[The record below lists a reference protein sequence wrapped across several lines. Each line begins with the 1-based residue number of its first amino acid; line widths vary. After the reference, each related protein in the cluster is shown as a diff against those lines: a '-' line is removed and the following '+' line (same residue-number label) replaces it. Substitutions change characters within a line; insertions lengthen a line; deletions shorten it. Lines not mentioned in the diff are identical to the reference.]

1 MYLVAADIS
10 TGIRA
15 VTLINSRLWFCL
27 LKYLTNTY
35 TLTIKITRLH
45 TLFPVL
51 AVLFLTSSCTTT
63 QQISSSALHIP
74 PASIQSPE
82 VDPDLDPVI
91 AEPEIS
97 LDQEL
102 EALARTGP
110 WEEPLVSSEETQI
123 CLDPELAEPLYDF
136 PVVVNR
142 QVQMYLDLFRGKQRK
157 YFAKWLGR
165 SGHYSDLIKNELEAA
180 GIPKDLLYLAM
191 IESGFNQR
199 AYSKSRAVGLWQFM
213 LGTGR
218 DYGLA
223 VTRYVDERRDAEKST
238 KAAVAYLK
246 DLYEEFGDW
255 YLAVAAYNGGPGTMR
270 KAIRKSKSRDF
281 WKIAQ
286 NRYLRME
293 TKRYVPKLIAA
304 IMIAKQPEKYGF
316 TDIVY
321 AEPMTWETLE
331 VGPGLSMTA
340 VAIITNS
347 NEKDIKLLNQEMR
360 TSRTPLNQERYL
372 VKIPSGTKS
381 LAQSN
386 LPRLHSVVQTDY
398 KTHIV
403 KQGETLSKIC
413 RRYNINTTTL
423 LKVNKLTSR
432 NLKPGTRLRI
442 PYQNVAYRI
451 LPEGMDAR
459 IAAKD
464 DLILHTV
471 KRGETVSEISKL
483 YQVPAELIVAWNGLP
498 NIHKIAEGQQLAL
511 FMSSTSPTPRLTASS
526 VTASAESSLLVVSD
540 SKKHPA
546 NPIIQEDPYTYYLVR
561 SGDSLWTISRKFN
574 TSPDRIKRWN
584 NLKSNLIHP
593 GSTLKLKDV

>member
-1 MYLVAADIS
+1 MLALALL
-10 TGIRA
+10 
-15 VTLINSRLWFCL
+15 LIGSG
-27 LKYLTNTY
+27 
-35 TLTIKITRLH
+35 
-45 TLFPVL
+45 
-51 AVLFLTSSCTTT
+51 CTTT
-63 QQISSSALHIP
+63 QQISSSGLDVPKAIP
-74 PASIQSPE
+74 QSPE
-82 VDPDLDPVI
+82 IDPDLEPLVS
-91 AEPEIS
+91 EPEIS

-102 EALARTGP
+102 KALASTGS
-110 WEEPLVSSEETQI
+110 WEEVLVPIEETQI
-123 CLDPELAEPLYDF
+123 CLDPKMAEPLYDF

-142 QVQMYLDLFRGKQRK
+142 QVQMYIDLFQGKQRK

-165 SGHYSDLIKNELEAA
+165 SGRYSDLIKSELETA
-180 GIPKDLLYLAM
+180 GLPKDLLYLAM

-199 AYSKSRAVGLWQFM
+199 AYSKSKAVGLWQFM
-213 LGTGR
+213 SGTGR
-218 DYGLA
+218 DYGLS

-238 KAAVAYLK
+238 KAAAAYLK
-246 DLYEEFGDW
+246 DLYEEFDDW

-316 TDIVY
+316 TDLAY
-321 AEPMTWETLE
+321 AEPITWETLE
-331 VGPGLSMTA
+331 VGPGLSMAA
-340 VAIITNS
+340 VALLTS
-347 NEKDIKLLNQEMR
+347 SSEKDIKLLNQELR
-360 TSRTPLNQERYL
+360 TSKTPLNQERYR
-372 VKIPSGTKS
+372 VKIPSGTKM

-398 KTHIV
+398 KTHVV
-403 KQGETLSKIC
+403 KKGETLAKIC

-459 IAAKD
+459 IAAQD

-471 KRGETVSEISKL
+471 RRGETISKISSR

-498 NIHKIAEGQQLAL
+498 NMHKIAEGQQLAL
-511 FMSSTSPTPRLTASS
+511 YMSSTSSTPRSGASS
-526 VTASAESSLLVVSD
+526 RAGSAESSLLVLSD
-540 SKKHPA
+540 SKKQPGKPA
-546 NPIIQEDPYTYYLVR
+546 VQEAPYTYYLVR

-593 GSTLKLKDV
+593 GNTLKLKDV

>member
-1 MYLVAADIS
+1 MLALALL
-10 TGIRA
+10 
-15 VTLINSRLWFCL
+15 LIGSG
-27 LKYLTNTY
+27 
-35 TLTIKITRLH
+35 
-45 TLFPVL
+45 
-51 AVLFLTSSCTTT
+51 CTTT
-63 QQISSSALHIP
+63 QQISSSGLDVPKAIP
-74 PASIQSPE
+74 QSPE
-82 VDPDLDPVI
+82 IDPDLEPLVS
-91 AEPEIS
+91 EPEIS

-102 EALARTGP
+102 KALASTGS
-110 WEEPLVSSEETQI
+110 WEEVLVPIEETQI
-123 CLDPELAEPLYDF
+123 CLDPKMAEPLYDF

-142 QVQMYLDLFRGKQRK
+142 QVQMYIDLFQGKQRK

-165 SGHYSDLIKNELEAA
+165 SGRYSDLIKSELETA
-180 GIPKDLLYLAM
+180 GLPKDLLYLAM

-199 AYSKSRAVGLWQFM
+199 AYSKSKAVGLWQFM
-213 LGTGR
+213 SGTGR
-218 DYGLA
+218 DYGLS

-238 KAAVAYLK
+238 KAAAAYLK

-316 TDIVY
+316 TDLAY
-321 AEPMTWETLE
+321 AEPITWETLE
-331 VGPGLSMTA
+331 VGPGLSMAA
-340 VAIITNS
+340 VALLTS
-347 NEKDIKLLNQEMR
+347 SSEKDIKLLNQELR
-360 TSRTPLNQERYL
+360 TSKTPLNQERYR
-372 VKIPSGTKS
+372 VKIPSGTKM

-398 KTHIV
+398 KTHVV
-403 KQGETLSKIC
+403 KKGETLAKIC

-459 IAAKD
+459 IAAQD

-471 KRGETVSEISKL
+471 RRGETISKISSR

-498 NIHKIAEGQQLAL
+498 NMHKIAEGQQLAL
-511 FMSSTSPTPRLTASS
+511 YMSSTSSTPRSGASS
-526 VTASAESSLLVVSD
+526 RDGSAESSLLVLSD
-540 SKKHPA
+540 SKKQPGKPA
-546 NPIIQEDPYTYYLVR
+546 VQEAPYTYYLVR

-593 GSTLKLKDV
+593 GNTLKLKDV

>member
-1 MYLVAADIS
+1 MLALALL
-10 TGIRA
+10 
-15 VTLINSRLWFCL
+15 LIGSG
-27 LKYLTNTY
+27 
-35 TLTIKITRLH
+35 
-45 TLFPVL
+45 
-51 AVLFLTSSCTTT
+51 CTTT
-63 QQISSSALHIP
+63 QQISSSGLDVPKAIP
-74 PASIQSPE
+74 QSPE
-82 VDPDLDPVI
+82 IDPDLEPLVS
-91 AEPEIS
+91 EPEIS

-102 EALARTGP
+102 KALASTGS
-110 WEEPLVSSEETQI
+110 WEEVLVPIEETQI
-123 CLDPELAEPLYDF
+123 CLDPKMAEPLYDF

-142 QVQMYLDLFRGKQRK
+142 QVQMYIDLFQGKQRK

-165 SGHYSDLIKNELEAA
+165 SGRYSDLIKSELEAA
-180 GIPKDLLYLAM
+180 GLPKDLLYLAM

-199 AYSKSRAVGLWQFM
+199 AYSKSKAVGLWQFM
-213 LGTGR
+213 SGTGR
-218 DYGLA
+218 DYGLS

-238 KAAVAYLK
+238 KAAAAYLK

-316 TDIVY
+316 TDLAY
-321 AEPMTWETLE
+321 AEPITWETLE
-331 VGPGLSMTA
+331 VGPGLSMAA
-340 VAIITNS
+340 VALLTS
-347 NEKDIKLLNQEMR
+347 SSEKDIKLLNQELR
-360 TSRTPLNQERYL
+360 TSKTPLNQERYR
-372 VKIPSGTKS
+372 VKIPSGTKM

-398 KTHIV
+398 KTHVV
-403 KQGETLSKIC
+403 KKGETLAKIC

-459 IAAKD
+459 IAAQD

-471 KRGETVSEISKL
+471 RRGETISKISSR
-483 YQVPAELIVAWNGLP
+483 YQVPTELIVAWNGLP
-498 NIHKIAEGQQLAL
+498 NMHKIAEGQQLAL
-511 FMSSTSPTPRLTASS
+511 YMSSTSSTPRSGASS
-526 VTASAESSLLVVSD
+526 RDGSAESSLLVLSD
-540 SKKHPA
+540 SKKQPGKPA
-546 NPIIQEDPYTYYLVR
+546 VQEAPYTYYLVR

-593 GSTLKLKDV
+593 GNTLKLKDV

>member
-1 MYLVAADIS
+1 MSINIFRIPYALV
-10 TGIRA
+10 
-15 VTLINSRLWFCL
+15 L
-27 LKYLTNTY
+27 
-35 TLTIKITRLH
+35 
-45 TLFPVL
+45 VL
-51 AVLFLTSSCTTT
+51 ALALLLIGSGCTTT
-63 QQISSSALHIP
+63 QQISSSGLDVPKAIP
-74 PASIQSPE
+74 QSPE
-82 VDPDLDPVI
+82 IDPDLEPLVS
-91 AEPEIS
+91 EPEIS

-102 EALARTGP
+102 KALASTGS
-110 WEEPLVSSEETQI
+110 WEEVLVPIEETQI
-123 CLDPELAEPLYDF
+123 CLDPKMAEPLYDF

-142 QVQMYLDLFRGKQRK
+142 QVQMYIDLFQGKQRK

-165 SGHYSDLIKNELEAA
+165 SGRYSDLIKSELETA
-180 GIPKDLLYLAM
+180 GLPKDLLYLAM

-199 AYSKSRAVGLWQFM
+199 AYSKSKAVGLWQFM
-213 LGTGR
+213 SGTGR
-218 DYGLA
+218 DYGLS

-238 KAAVAYLK
+238 KAAAAYLK

-316 TDIVY
+316 TDLAY
-321 AEPMTWETLE
+321 AEPITWETLE
-331 VGPGLSMTA
+331 VGPGLSMAA
-340 VAIITNS
+340 VALLTS
-347 NEKDIKLLNQEMR
+347 SSEKDIKLLNQELR
-360 TSRTPLNQERYL
+360 TSKTPLNQERYR
-372 VKIPSGTKS
+372 VKIPSGTKM

-398 KTHIV
+398 KTHVV
-403 KQGETLSKIC
+403 KKGETLAKIC

-459 IAAKD
+459 IAAQD

-471 KRGETVSEISKL
+471 RRGETISKISSR

-498 NIHKIAEGQQLAL
+498 NMHKIAEGQQLAL
-511 FMSSTSPTPRLTASS
+511 YMSSTSSTPRSGASS
-526 VTASAESSLLVVSD
+526 RAGSAESSLLVLSD
-540 SKKHPA
+540 SKKQPGKPA
-546 NPIIQEDPYTYYLVR
+546 VQEAPYTYYLVR

-593 GSTLKLKDV
+593 GNTLKLKDV

>member
-1 MYLVAADIS
+1 M
-10 TGIRA
+10 
-15 VTLINSRLWFCL
+15 
-27 LKYLTNTY
+27 
-35 TLTIKITRLH
+35 TIYITRIQ
-45 TLFPVL
+45 TLLLVL
-51 AVLFLTSSCTTT
+51 ALLFFASSCTTK
-63 QQISSSALHIP
+63 QQISSSALDLSS
-74 PASIQSPE
+74 ATTQTPE
-82 VDPDLDPVI
+82 VDPDLEPVI

-102 EALARTGP
+102 KALAMTGP
-110 WEEPLVSSEETQI
+110 WEQPLLPPEEAQI

-142 QVQMYLDLFRGKQRK
+142 QVQMYLDLFQGKQRK
-157 YFAKWLGR
+157 YFARWLGR

-180 GIPKDLLYLAM
+180 GMPHDLLYLAM

-213 LGTGR
+213 SGTGR
-218 DYGLA
+218 DYGLS

-255 YLAVAAYNGGPGTMR
+255 YLAVAAYNGGPGTIR

-340 VAIITNS
+340 VAILTS
-347 NEKDIKLLNQEMR
+347 SSEKDIKLLNQELR

-372 VKIPSGTKS
+372 VKIPSGTKV

-403 KQGETLSKIC
+403 KKGETLSKIC

-423 LKVNKLTSR
+423 LKVNKLSSR
-432 NLKPGTRLRI
+432 NLTPGTRLRI

-464 DLILHTV
+464 DLILQTV
-471 KRGETVSEISKL
+471 KRGESVSKISKL

-511 FMSSTSPTPRLTASS
+511 FMSSTSPTPGSTASS
-526 VTASAESSLLVVSD
+526 ATASTESSLLVLSD
-540 SKKHPA
+540 LKKQPV
-546 NPIIQEDPYTYYLVR
+546 NSTVQKDPYTYYLVR

>member
-1 MYLVAADIS
+1 MSINIFRIPYALV
-10 TGIRA
+10 
-15 VTLINSRLWFCL
+15 L
-27 LKYLTNTY
+27 
-35 TLTIKITRLH
+35 
-45 TLFPVL
+45 VL
-51 AVLFLTSSCTTT
+51 ALALLLIGSGCTTT
-63 QQISSSALHIP
+63 QQISSSGLDVPKAIP
-74 PASIQSPE
+74 QSPE
-82 VDPDLDPVI
+82 IDPDLEPLVS
-91 AEPEIS
+91 EPEIS

-102 EALARTGP
+102 KALASTGS
-110 WEEPLVSSEETQI
+110 WEEVLVPIEETQI
-123 CLDPELAEPLYDF
+123 CLDPKMAEPLYDF

-142 QVQMYLDLFRGKQRK
+142 QVQMYIDLFQGKQRK

-165 SGHYSDLIKNELEAA
+165 SGRYSDLIKSELEAA
-180 GIPKDLLYLAM
+180 GLPKDLLYLAM

-199 AYSKSRAVGLWQFM
+199 AYSKSKAVGLWQFM
-213 LGTGR
+213 SGTGR
-218 DYGLA
+218 DYGLS

-238 KAAVAYLK
+238 KAAAAYLK

-316 TDIVY
+316 TDLAY
-321 AEPMTWETLE
+321 AEPITWETLE
-331 VGPGLSMTA
+331 VGPGLSMAA
-340 VAIITNS
+340 VALLTS
-347 NEKDIKLLNQEMR
+347 SSEKDIKLLNQELR
-360 TSRTPLNQERYL
+360 TSKTPLNQERYR
-372 VKIPSGTKS
+372 VKIPSGTKM

-398 KTHIV
+398 KTHVV
-403 KQGETLSKIC
+403 KKGETLAKIC

-459 IAAKD
+459 IAAQD

-471 KRGETVSEISKL
+471 RRGETISKISSR

-498 NIHKIAEGQQLAL
+498 NMHKIAEGQQLAL
-511 FMSSTSPTPRLTASS
+511 YMSSTSSTPRSGASS
-526 VTASAESSLLVVSD
+526 RDGSAESSLLVLSD
-540 SKKHPA
+540 SKKQPGKPA
-546 NPIIQEDPYTYYLVR
+546 VQEAPYTYYLVR

-593 GSTLKLKDV
+593 GNTLKLKDV

>member
-1 MYLVAADIS
+1 MS
-10 TGIRA
+10 
-15 VTLINSRLWFCL
+15 INIFRIPYFVVL
-27 LKYLTNTY
+27 
-35 TLTIKITRLH
+35 
-45 TLFPVL
+45 VL
-51 AVLFLTSSCTTT
+51 ALALLLIGSGCTTT
-63 QQISSSALHIP
+63 QQISSSGLDVPKAIP
-74 PASIQSPE
+74 RSPE
-82 VDPDLDPVI
+82 IDPDLEPLVS
-91 AEPEIS
+91 EPEIS

-102 EALARTGP
+102 KALASTGS
-110 WEEPLVSSEETQI
+110 WEEPLIPKEETQI
-123 CLDPELAEPLYDF
+123 CLDPEMAEPLYDF

-142 QVQMYLDLFRGKQRK
+142 QVQMYIDLFQGKQRK

-165 SGHYSDLIKNELEAA
+165 SGRYRDLIKSELEAA
-180 GIPKDLLYLAM
+180 GLPKDLLYLAM

-199 AYSKSRAVGLWQFM
+199 AYSKSKAVGLWQFM
-213 LGTGR
+213 SGTGR
-218 DYGLA
+218 DYGLS

-238 KAAVAYLK
+238 KAAAAYLK

-270 KAIRKSKSRDF
+270 KAIKKSKSRDF

-286 NRYLRME
+286 NRSLRME

-316 TDIVY
+316 TDLAY

-331 VGPGLSMTA
+331 VGPGLSMAA
-340 VAIITNS
+340 VAILTS
-347 NEKDIKLLNQEMR
+347 SSEKDIILLNQELR
-360 TSRTPLNQERYL
+360 TSKTPLNQERYR
-372 VKIPSGTKS
+372 VKIPSGTKM

-398 KTHIV
+398 QTHVV
-403 KQGETLSKIC
+403 KKGETLAKIC

-451 LPEGMDAR
+451 LPEGMEAR
-459 IAAKD
+459 MAAQD

-471 KRGETVSEISKL
+471 KRGDTVSKISSR

-498 NIHKIAEGQQLAL
+498 NMHKIAAGQQLAL
-511 FMSSTSPTPRLTASS
+511 YMSSTSSTPRSGASS
-526 VTASAESSLLVVSD
+526 RAGNTESSLLVLSD
-540 SKKHPA
+540 SKKQPGKPA
-546 NPIIQEDPYTYYLVR
+546 VQEEPYTYYLVR

-593 GSTLKLKDV
+593 GNTLKLKDV

>member
-1 MYLVAADIS
+1 MLALALL
-10 TGIRA
+10 
-15 VTLINSRLWFCL
+15 LIGSG
-27 LKYLTNTY
+27 
-35 TLTIKITRLH
+35 
-45 TLFPVL
+45 
-51 AVLFLTSSCTTT
+51 CTTT
-63 QQISSSALHIP
+63 QQISSSGLDVPKAIP
-74 PASIQSPE
+74 QSPE
-82 VDPDLDPVI
+82 IDPDLEPLVS
-91 AEPEIS
+91 EPEIS

-102 EALARTGP
+102 KALASTGS
-110 WEEPLVSSEETQI
+110 WEEVLVPIEETQI
-123 CLDPELAEPLYDF
+123 CLDPKMAEPLYDF

-142 QVQMYLDLFRGKQRK
+142 QVQMYIDLFQGKQRK

-165 SGHYSDLIKNELEAA
+165 SGRYSDLIKSELETA
-180 GIPKDLLYLAM
+180 GLPKDLLYLAM

-199 AYSKSRAVGLWQFM
+199 AYSKSKAVGLWQFM
-213 LGTGR
+213 SGTGR
-218 DYGLA
+218 DYGLS

-238 KAAVAYLK
+238 KAAAAYLK

-316 TDIVY
+316 TDLAY
-321 AEPMTWETLE
+321 AEPITWETLE
-331 VGPGLSMTA
+331 VGPGLSMAA
-340 VAIITNS
+340 VALLTS
-347 NEKDIKLLNQEMR
+347 SSEKDIKLLNQELR
-360 TSRTPLNQERYL
+360 TSKTPLNQERYR
-372 VKIPSGTKS
+372 VKIPSGTKM

-398 KTHIV
+398 KTHVV
-403 KQGETLSKIC
+403 KKGETLAKIC

-459 IAAKD
+459 IAAQD

-471 KRGETVSEISKL
+471 RRGETISKISSR
-483 YQVPAELIVAWNGLP
+483 YQVPTELIVAWNGLP
-498 NIHKIAEGQQLAL
+498 NMHKIAEGQQLAL
-511 FMSSTSPTPRLTASS
+511 YMSSTSSTPRSGASS
-526 VTASAESSLLVVSD
+526 RDGSAESSLLVLSD
-540 SKKHPA
+540 SKKQPGKPA
-546 NPIIQEDPYTYYLVR
+546 VQEAPYTYYLVR

-593 GSTLKLKDV
+593 GNTLKLKDV

>member
-1 MYLVAADIS
+1 MLALTLVFIGS
-10 TGIRA
+10 G
-15 VTLINSRLWFCL
+15 
-27 LKYLTNTY
+27 
-35 TLTIKITRLH
+35 
-45 TLFPVL
+45 
-51 AVLFLTSSCTTT
+51 CTTK
-63 QQISSSALHIP
+63 QQTTSSALDVPKAIP
-74 PASIQSPE
+74 QSPE
-82 VDPDLDPVI
+82 IDPYLEPLV
-91 AEPEIS
+91 AEPDIS

-102 EALARTGP
+102 KALASTGS
-110 WEEPLVSSEETQI
+110 WDEVLVPPEETQI
-123 CLDPELAEPLYDF
+123 CLDPEMAEPVYDF

-142 QVQMYLDLFRGKQRK
+142 QVQMYIDLFQGKQRK
-157 YFAKWLGR
+157 YFARWLGR
-165 SGHYSDLIKNELEAA
+165 SSHYSELIESELEAT
-180 GIPKDLLYLAM
+180 GLPKDLLYLAM

-213 LGTGR
+213 SGTGR
-218 DYGLA
+218 DYGLSI
-223 VTRYVDERRDAEKST
+223 TRYVDERRDAEKST
-238 KAAVAYLK
+238 KAAAAYLK

-316 TDIVY
+316 TDLAY

-331 VGPGLSMTA
+331 VGPGLSMAA
-340 VAIITNS
+340 VAMLTS
-347 NEKDIKLLNQEMR
+347 SSEKDIKLLNQELR
-360 TSRTPLNQERYL
+360 TSKTPLNQERYL
-372 VKIPSGTKS
+372 IKIPSGTKM

-398 KTHIV
+398 KTHVV
-403 KQGETLSKIC
+403 KKGETLAKIC

-432 NLKPGTRLRI
+432 NLESGTRLRI

-459 IAAKD
+459 IAAQD

-471 KRGETVSEISKL
+471 KRGESISKISSR

-498 NIHKIAEGQQLAL
+498 NMHKIAEGQQLAL
-511 FMSSTSPTPRLTASS
+511 YMSNTSPTPRSVASS
-526 VTASAESSLLVVSD
+526 RAGSAESSLLVLSD
-540 SKKHPA
+540 SKKQPGKLTV
-546 NPIIQEDPYTYYLVR
+546 PKDPYTYYLVR

-593 GSTLKLKDV
+593 GSKLKLRDV

>member
-1 MYLVAADIS
+1 ML
-10 TGIRA
+10 
-15 VTLINSRLWFCL
+15 
-27 LKYLTNTY
+27 
-35 TLTIKITRLH
+35 
-45 TLFPVL
+45 VL
-51 AVLFLTSSCTTT
+51 AVLFLASSCTTK
-63 QQISSSALHIP
+63 QQISTSALDIA
-74 PASIQSPE
+74 PADTESSE
-82 VDPDLDPVI
+82 LDPDLEPLI

-102 EALARTGP
+102 EALAMTGP
-110 WEEPLVSSEETQI
+110 WEEPLVRSEETQI

-142 QVQMYLDLFRGKQRK
+142 QVQMYIDLFQGKQRK
-157 YFAKWLGR
+157 YFARWLGR
-165 SGHYSDLIKNELEAA
+165 SGHYSDLIKKELEAA

-218 DYGLA
+218 DYGLS

-238 KAAVAYLK
+238 KAAAAYLK

-316 TDIVY
+316 TDIAY
-321 AEPMTWETLE
+321 AEPMAWETLE

-340 VAIITNS
+340 VAILTNS
-347 NEKDIKLLNQEMR
+347 SEKDIKLLNQELR
-360 TSRTPLNQERYL
+360 SSRTPLNQERYQ
-372 VKIPSGTKS
+372 VKIPSGTKL

-403 KQGETLSKIC
+403 KQGETLSGIC

-432 NLKPGTRLRI
+432 NLKAGSRLRI
-442 PYQNVAYRI
+442 PYQNVAHRI

-471 KRGETVSEISKL
+471 KRGETVSEISNR

-498 NIHKIAEGQQLAL
+498 SIHKIAAGQQLAL
-511 FMSSTSPTPRLTASS
+511 FMSSTSPTSRSTASS
-526 VTASAESSLLVVSD
+526 ASASAEASLLVLSD
-540 SKKHPA
+540 SKKRSA
-546 NPIIQEDPYTYYLVR
+546 TSTVQDDPYTYYLVR

-593 GSTLKLKDV
+593 GNTLKLKDV

>member
-1 MYLVAADIS
+1 MHTYILSIS
-10 TGIRA
+10 TR
-15 VTLINSRLWFCL
+15 RF
-27 LKYLTNTY
+27 LT
-35 TLTIKITRLH
+35 
-45 TLFPVL
+45 
-51 AVLFLTSSCTTT
+51 AVLVLTLLFLGSSCTTK
-63 QQISSSALHIP
+63 QQISSSALDIA
-74 PASIQSPE
+74 PAARQSPAA
-82 VDPDLDPVI
+82 DPDLDPVA
-91 AEPEIS
+91 AEPELA

-102 EALARTGP
+102 EALAQTGS
-110 WEEPLVSSEETQI
+110 WEEPFKQKEETQI
-123 CLDPELAEPLYDF
+123 CLDPDLAEPLYDF

-142 QVQMYLDLFRGKQRK
+142 QVQMYLDLFQGKQRK
-157 YFAKWLGR
+157 YFARWLGR
-165 SGHYSDLIKNELEAA
+165 SGHYSNLIKEELEAA
-180 GIPKDLLYLAM
+180 GLPKDLLYLAM

-213 LGTGR
+213 SGTGK

-223 VTRYVDERRDAEKST
+223 ITRYVDERRDAEKST

-246 DLYEEFGDW
+246 DLYAEFDDW
-255 YLAVAAYNGGPGTMR
+255 YLAVAAYNGGPGTIR
-270 KAIRKSKSRDF
+270 KAIKKSKSRDF

-286 NRYLRME
+286 NRSLRME

-304 IMIAKQPEKYGF
+304 IMIGKQPEKYGF
-316 TDIVY
+316 TDLDY

-331 VGPGLSMTA
+331 VGPGLSMAA
-340 VAIITNS
+340 VAILTGS
-347 NEKDIKLLNQEMR
+347 SEKEIKLLNQELR
-360 TSRTPLNQERYL
+360 TSKTPLNQERYL
-372 VKIPSGTKS
+372 MKIPSGTKL

-403 KQGETLSKIC
+403 KQGETLSRIC
-413 RRYNINTTTL
+413 KRYNINTTTL

-459 IAAKD
+459 TAAKD

-471 KRGETVSEISKL
+471 KRGETVSKISKR

-498 NIHKIAEGQQLAL
+498 NIHKISEGQQLAL
-511 FMSSTSPTPRLTASS
+511 FMSRTSPAPRSALASAERLT
-526 VTASAESSLLVVSD
+526 ESSLLVLSD
-540 SKKHPA
+540 TKKQPVKS
-546 NPIIQEDPYTYYLVR
+546 IVQEDPYTWYLVR

-574 TSPDRIKRWN
+574 TSTDQIKRWN

-593 GSTLKLKDV
+593 GSKLKLKDV